1 MQIRHY
7 SLFNSASKT
16 LNWESLRD
24 DESEDAYFLPYTR
37 EAYLKKVD
45 IEQPSQNTQQ
55 VVDACKEFLLK
66 KIFSIGSGVAAQE
79 YQLKKFASLPVIV
92 SDYTDSIRRIK
103 EFNVFDDAIQL
114 DAFKDAFPVDKDTL
128 VLFPRIDTEFENK
141 QLELI
146 FKKCFEAGVRHIWFI
161 PAELL
166 TMHIIAAEFKIA
178 LLSIL
183 RRKPRV
189 FCGYARS
196 KSAFEKIWGKY
207 YRIVRV
213 IDNEKTTYLLQSV
226 R

>member
-1 MQIRHY
+1 MQIKHY
-7 SLFNSASKT
+7 SLFNSSSKT

-24 DESEDAYFLPYTR
+24 DASEDAYFLPYTR

-45 IEQPSQNTQQ
+45 VEQPSANTKK
-55 VVDACKEFLLK
+55 VIEVCNELSLT
-66 KIFSIGSGVAAQE
+66 KIFSMGSGIAAQE
-79 YQLKKFASLPVIV
+79 YQLKKFASLPVVV
-92 SDYTDSIRRIK
+92 SDYTDSIHRLR
-103 EFNVFDDAIQL
+103 EFNVFDDAIKL
-114 DAFKDAFPVDKDTL
+114 DAFKDAFPVEKNTL
-128 VLFPRIDTEFENK
+128 MLFPRIDTEFEND
-141 QLELI
+141 QLEII
-146 FKKCFEAGVRHIWFI
+146 FRKCFEAGVQHIWFI

-166 TMHIIAAEFKIA
+166 TIHIVAAELKIA
-178 LLSIL
+178 LLSII

-207 YRIVRV
+207 YRTVQV